1 MDNLN
6 ILVEAKRE
14 YLGQL
19 CLLMCPVMIETF
31 EEMYEEAYKLSK
43 GRKVLVMYQKLLKE
57 VPNWSD
63 AMSKQHTDNIA
74 NRCAWFNDLLAAV
87 FVSCVKILSAVRLSK
102 DNKKISLKLPTNEV
116 FIQMCHNKVAQS
128 LYNDPYIYHESQN
141 EHSRNDKLFERFSIC
156 VENAVKE
163 LIPVQQILQTYMSQQ
178 EGQDLDLG
186 DAEVGDS
193 EDPDI
198 IEDNGMEET
207 SEEPF
212 DNEQSMGEEQPMGE
226 QPMGEQPMG
235 EQPMMEEPMTEEP
248 MMGEQMME
256 EPMMGEGNNRSF
268 MNNEFR
274 TINTAPRVQKP
285 MQRTQDDDGVFF
297 PDAAESRQKNI
308 MYK

>member
-31 EEMYEEAYKLSK
+31 DEMYEEAYKLSK
-43 GRKVLVMYQKLLKE
+43 GRKVLIMYQKLLKE

-63 AMSKQHTDNIA
+63 AMSKQHSDNIA

-116 FIQMCHNKVAQS
+116 FIQMCHNKVAES
-128 LYNDPYIYHESQN
+128 LYNDPYVYHETQN
-141 EHSRNDKLFERFSIC
+141 EYARNDKLFERFSIC

-163 LIPVQQILQTYMSQQ
+163 LIPVQQILQTYMSQSQ

-186 DAEVGDS
+186 DAEIADS
-193 EDPDI
+193 EDPEL
-198 IEDNGMEET
+198 IEDGGEEVT
-207 SEEPF
+207 QDPFNPELNEEPSMSEEPSMGG
-212 DNEQSMGEEQPMGE
+212 EPSMSEEPSMGGEPSMVGEPSMGEEPYVRGE
-226 QPMGEQPMG
+226 P
-235 EQPMMEEPMTEEP
+235 T
-248 MMGEQMME
+248 
-256 EPMMGEGNNRSF
+256 NSF
-268 MNNEFR
+268 MNNEFK
-274 TINTAPRVQKP
+274 TINTTPQARES
-285 MQRTQDDDGVFF
+285 MTSEHGESDDVFF

>member
-116 FIQMCHNKVAQS
+116 FIQMCHNKVAES
-128 LYNDPYIYHESQN
+128 LYNDPYIYHDSQN
-141 EHSRNDKLFERFSIC
+141 EHARNDKLFERFSVC
-156 VENAVKE
+156 VENSVKE

-186 DAEVGDS
+186 EAEIGDS

-207 SEEPF
+207 TEEPF
-212 DNEQSMGEEQPMGE
+212 DNEQQMEGE
-226 QPMGEQPMG
+226 
-235 EQPMMEEPMTEEP
+235 PMMEEPMGGEP
-248 MMGEQMME
+248 MME
-256 EPMMGEGNNRSF
+256 EPMGSEPMMEEPMGGEPMMEERNNSSF

-274 TINTAPRVQKP
+274 TINTAPQSQKP

>member
-31 EEMYEEAYKLSK
+31 DEMYEEAYKLSK
-43 GRKVLVMYQKLLKE
+43 GRKVLIMYQKLLKE

-63 AMSKQHTDNIA
+63 AMSKQHSDNIA

-116 FIQMCHNKVAQS
+116 FIQMCHNKVAES
-128 LYNDPYIYHESQN
+128 LYNDPYIYHEAQN
-141 EHSRNDKLFERFSIC
+141 EYSRNDKLFERFSIC
-156 VENAVKE
+156 VESAVKE
-163 LIPVQQILQTYMSQQ
+163 LIPVQQILQTYMSQSQ
-178 EGQDLDLG
+178 EGQDLDLR
-186 DAEVGDS
+186 DAEIVDS
-193 EDPDI
+193 EDPELV
-198 IEDNGMEET
+198 EDGGEEIT
-207 SEEPF
+207 QDPFNSELNEEPPMGG
-212 DNEQSMGEEQPMGE
+212 EEPPMGGEEPLMGGESPMGGEEPSMGEEPST
-226 QPMGEQPMG
+226 
-235 EQPMMEEPMTEEP
+235 TEEP
-248 MMGEQMME
+248 TI
-256 EPMMGEGNNRSF
+256 SF
-268 MNNEFR
+268 MNNEFK
-274 TINTAPRVQKP
+274 TINTAHQAQPS
-285 MQRTQDDDGVFF
+285 MGNEHGETDDVFF

>member
-116 FIQMCHNKVAQS
+116 FIQMCHNKVAES
-128 LYNDPYIYHESQN
+128 LYNDPYIYHDSQN
-141 EHSRNDKLFERFSIC
+141 EHSRNDKLFERFSVC

-186 DAEVGDS
+186 DAEIGDS

-207 SEEPF
+207 TEEPF
-212 DNEQSMGEEQPMGE
+212 NSEQPMG
-226 QPMGEQPMG
+226 
-235 EQPMMEEPMTEEP
+235 
-248 MMGEQMME
+248 GEQMME
-256 EPMMGEGNNRSF
+256 EPMGGEQMMEEPMGGESMEGEPMREEQMMEEPMMEEQNNRSF

-274 TINTAPRVQKP
+274 TINTAPRMQKP

-297 PDAAESRQKNI
+297 PDAAEARQKNI

>member
-116 FIQMCHNKVAQS
+116 FIQMCHNKVAES
-128 LYNDPYIYHESQN
+128 LYNDPYIYHDSQN
-141 EHSRNDKLFERFSIC
+141 EHSRNDKLFERFSVCI
-156 VENAVKE
+156 ENAVKE

-186 DAEVGDS
+186 DAEIGDS

-207 SEEPF
+207 TEEPF
-212 DNEQSMGEEQPMGE
+212 NSEQPMG
-226 QPMGEQPMG
+226 
-235 EQPMMEEPMTEEP
+235 
-248 MMGEQMME
+248 GEQMME
-256 EPMMGEGNNRSF
+256 EPMGGEQMMEEPMEGDPMREEQMMEEPMMEEQNNNSF

-274 TINTAPRVQKP
+274 TINTAPRMQKP

-297 PDAAESRQKNI
+297 PDAAEARQKNI

>member
-116 FIQMCHNKVAQS
+116 FIQMCHNKVAES
-128 LYNDPYIYHESQN
+128 LYNDPYIYHDSQN
-141 EHSRNDKLFERFSIC
+141 EHSRNDKLFERFSVCI
-156 VENAVKE
+156 ENAVKE

-186 DAEVGDS
+186 DAEIGDS

-207 SEEPF
+207 TEEPF
-212 DNEQSMGEEQPMGE
+212 NSEQSMG
-226 QPMGEQPMG
+226 
-235 EQPMMEEPMTEEP
+235 
-248 MMGEQMME
+248 GEQMME
-256 EPMMGEGNNRSF
+256 EPMGGEQTMEEPMEGEPMREEQMMEEPMMEEQNNNSF

-274 TINTAPRVQKP
+274 TINTAPQSHKP

-297 PDAAESRQKNI
+297 PDAAEARQKNI

>member
-31 EEMYEEAYKLSK
+31 EEMSEEAYKLSK

-116 FIQMCHNKVAQS
+116 FIQMCHNKVAES
-128 LYNDPYIYHESQN
+128 LYNDPYIYHDSQN
-141 EHSRNDKLFERFSIC
+141 EHARNDKLFERFSVC
-156 VENAVKE
+156 VENSVKE

-186 DAEVGDS
+186 EAEIGDS

-207 SEEPF
+207 TEEPF
-212 DNEQSMGEEQPMGE
+212 DNEQQMEGE
-226 QPMGEQPMG
+226 
-235 EQPMMEEPMTEEP
+235 PMMEEPMGGEP
-248 MMGEQMME
+248 MME
-256 EPMMGEGNNRSF
+256 EPMGSEPMMEEPMGGEPMMEERNNSSF

-274 TINTAPRVQKP
+274 TINTAPQSQKP

>member
-31 EEMYEEAYKLSK
+31 DEMYEEAYKLSK
-43 GRKVLVMYQKLLKE
+43 GRKVLIMYQKLLKE

-63 AMSKQHTDNIA
+63 AMSKQHSDNIA

-116 FIQMCHNKVAQS
+116 FIQMCHNKVAES
-128 LYNDPYIYHESQN
+128 LYNDPYVYHETQN
-141 EHSRNDKLFERFSIC
+141 EYARNDKLFERFSIC

-163 LIPVQQILQTYMSQQ
+163 LIPVQQILQTYMSQSQ

-186 DAEVGDS
+186 DAEIADS
-193 EDPDI
+193 EDPEL
-198 IEDNGMEET
+198 IEDGGEEVT
-207 SEEPF
+207 QDPFNPELNEEPSMSEEPSM
-212 DNEQSMGEEQPMGE
+212 EGEPSMVGEPSMGEEPYMRGE
-226 QPMGEQPMG
+226 P
-235 EQPMMEEPMTEEP
+235 T
-248 MMGEQMME
+248 
-256 EPMMGEGNNRSF
+256 NSF
-268 MNNEFR
+268 MNNEFK
-274 TINTAPRVQKP
+274 TINTAPQARQN
-285 MQRTQDDDGVFF
+285 MDNEHGESDDVFF

>member
-116 FIQMCHNKVAQS
+116 FIQMCHNKVAES
-128 LYNDPYIYHESQN
+128 LYNDPYIYHDSQN
-141 EHSRNDKLFERFSIC
+141 EHSRNDKLFERFSVCI
-156 VENAVKE
+156 ENAVKE

-186 DAEVGDS
+186 DAEIGDS

-207 SEEPF
+207 TEEPF
-212 DNEQSMGEEQPMGE
+212 NSEQSMG
-226 QPMGEQPMG
+226 
-235 EQPMMEEPMTEEP
+235 
-248 MMGEQMME
+248 GEQMME
-256 EPMMGEGNNRSF
+256 EPVGGEQTMEEPMMEEPMGSEPMMEEPMMEERNNNSF

-274 TINTAPRVQKP
+274 TINTAPQSHKP

-297 PDAAESRQKNI
+297 PDAAEARQKNI

>member
-116 FIQMCHNKVAQS
+116 FIQMCHNKVAES
-128 LYNDPYIYHESQN
+128 LYNDPYIYHDSQN
-141 EHSRNDKLFERFSIC
+141 EHSRNDKLFERFSVCI
-156 VENAVKE
+156 ENAVKE

-186 DAEVGDS
+186 DAEIGDS

-207 SEEPF
+207 TEEPF
-212 DNEQSMGEEQPMGE
+212 NSEQSMG
-226 QPMGEQPMG
+226 
-235 EQPMMEEPMTEEP
+235 
-248 MMGEQMME
+248 GEQMME
-256 EPMMGEGNNRSF
+256 EPMGGEQTMEEPMEGEPMREEPMMEEPMMEEQNNNSF

-274 TINTAPRVQKP
+274 TINTAPRMQKP

>member
-31 EEMYEEAYKLSK
+31 DEMYEEAYKLSK
-43 GRKVLVMYQKLLKE
+43 GRKVLIMYQKLLKE

-63 AMSKQHTDNIA
+63 AMSKQHSDNIA

-116 FIQMCHNKVAQS
+116 FIQMCHNKVAES
-128 LYNDPYIYHESQN
+128 LYNDPYVYHETQN
-141 EHSRNDKLFERFSIC
+141 EYARNDKLFERFSIC

-163 LIPVQQILQTYMSQQ
+163 LIPVQQILQTYMSQSQ

-186 DAEVGDS
+186 DAEIADS
-193 EDPDI
+193 EDPEL
-198 IEDNGMEET
+198 IEDG
-207 SEEPF
+207 
-212 DNEQSMGEEQPMGE
+212 GEE
-226 QPMGEQPMG
+226 
-235 EQPMMEEPMTEEP
+235 
-248 MMGEQMME
+248 
-256 EPMMGEGNNRSF
+256 
-268 MNNEFR
+268 
-274 TINTAPRVQKP
+274 V
-285 MQRTQDDDGVFF
+285 TQDPFN
-297 PDAAESRQKNI
+297 PELNE
-308 MYK
+308 

>member
-116 FIQMCHNKVAQS
+116 FIQMCHNKVAES
-128 LYNDPYIYHESQN
+128 LYNDPYIYHDSQN
-141 EHSRNDKLFERFSIC
+141 EHSRNDKLFERFSVCI
-156 VENAVKE
+156 ENAVKE

-186 DAEVGDS
+186 DAEIGDS

-207 SEEPF
+207 TEEPF
-212 DNEQSMGEEQPMGE
+212 NSEQSMG
-226 QPMGEQPMG
+226 
-235 EQPMMEEPMTEEP
+235 
-248 MMGEQMME
+248 GEQMME
-256 EPMMGEGNNRSF
+256 EPMGGEQMMEEPMEGEPMREEPMMEEPMVEEQNNNSF

-274 TINTAPRVQKP
+274 TINTAPRMQKP

-297 PDAAESRQKNI
+297 PDAAEARQKNI

>member
-31 EEMYEEAYKLSK
+31 DEMYEEAYKLSK
-43 GRKVLVMYQKLLKE
+43 GRKVLIMYQKLLKE

-63 AMSKQHTDNIA
+63 AMSRQHSDNIA

-116 FIQMCHNKVAQS
+116 FIQMCHNKVAES
-128 LYNDPYIYHESQN
+128 LYNDPYIYHETQN
-141 EHSRNDKLFERFSIC
+141 EYARNDKLFERFSIC
-156 VENAVKE
+156 VESAVKE
-163 LIPVQQILQTYMSQQ
+163 LIPVQQILQTYMSQSQ

-186 DAEVGDS
+186 DAEIADS
-193 EDPDI
+193 EDPEL
-198 IEDNGMEET
+198 IEDGGEEVT
-207 SEEPF
+207 QDPFNPELNEEP
-212 DNEQSMGEEQPMGE
+212 SMGEEPSMEGEPSMG
-226 QPMGEQPMG
+226 GEPS
-235 EQPMMEEPMTEEP
+235 MEEEPSMDEEP
-248 MMGEQMME
+248 SMGG
-256 EPMMGEGNNRSF
+256 EPTNSF
-268 MNNEFR
+268 MNNEFK
-274 TINTAPRVQKP
+274 TISTTPQTRQGMASEHGES
-285 MQRTQDDDGVFF
+285 DDVFF
-297 PDAAESRQKNI
+297 PDAAETRQKNI